1 MKIGKRE
8 LLYLVPIVIVFYGLP
23 VLIKDMGMAILSLL
37 VIMPS
42 VCFLSS
48 IMYSLNKKSNILYP
62 IICTIIYIPTIFIY
76 YNLSATIYIF
86 IYAIILFLG
95 YIIGKLIMK
104 ILKM

>member
-8 LLYLVPIVIVFYGLP
+8 LLYLIPIVIVFYGLP

-48 IMYSLNKKSNILYP
+48 IMYSLNKKSNILY
-62 IICTIIYIPTIFIY
+62 